1 MNKVKKMEIQ
11 NAPVFDLSKLEFLD
25 KLGEGTVNHITYI
38 VGAFGKVRLAKKVK
52 DCDTSTDTEDS
63 SPDEIKVKKHLNP
76 EHTSSVND
84 NLCAIKILSK
94 HQIIKAKQ
102 VDHVFNEMCI
112 QATLNHPF
120 IVL

>member
-25 KLGEGTVNHITYI
+25 KLGEGIIDYMFTYT
-38 VGAFGKVRLAKKVK
+38 VGAFGKVRLAKKTK

-63 SPDEIKVKKHLNP
+63 SPDEIKVNKHLNP
-76 EHTSSVND
+76 EQQAHSSAND

-94 HQIIKAKQ
+94 H
-102 VDHVFNEMCI
+102 
-112 QATLNHPF
+112 
-120 IVL
+120 

>member
-25 KLGEGTVNHITYI
+25 KLGEGTTTTYLHL
-38 VGAFGKVRLAKKVK
+38 GAFGKVRLAKKLK
-52 DCDTSTDTEDS
+52 DCDTSTDSEES
-63 SPDEIKVKKHLNP
+63 SPDEIKVNKVLNP
-76 EHTSSVND
+76 EQPTTDH
-84 NLCAIKILSK
+84 LCAIKILSK

-102 VDHVFNEMCI
+102 VDHVFNEMLL
-112 QATLNHPF
+112 QSTLNHPF